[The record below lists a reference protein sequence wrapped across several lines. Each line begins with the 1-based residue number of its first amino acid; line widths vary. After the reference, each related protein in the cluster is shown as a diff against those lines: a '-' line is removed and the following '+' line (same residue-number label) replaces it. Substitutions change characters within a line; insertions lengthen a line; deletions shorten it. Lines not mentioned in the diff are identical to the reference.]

1 MTRIPRYRRAVVTG
15 GAGFIGSHL
24 CDALIQAGTAVVC
37 VDNFLT
43 GSRDN
48 IAHLLGSDR
57 FELLEQDVNDK
68 LAVDGEVDLVLHLA
82 SPASPA
88 DYLRHP
94 IPTLSVG
101 SVGTLSA
108 LELARD
114 RAARFVLAST
124 SEVYGDPHQH
134 PQTES
139 YWGNVNPIG
148 PRSVYDEAKR
158 FAEAATAAYRR
169 EYGTDTAIVRIFNTF
184 GPHMR
189 ADDGRA
195 VPAFITRALRGQ
207 QLQVAGDGSQSRSL
221 CYVDDTVAGLLAVA
235 ASDHAGPVNLG
246 TEDERTVLEIARLV
260 LDLTGSTG
268 GIEFVDLPTDDPAR
282 RRPDTSLARRE
293 FGWVPRTAV
302 SDGLAATIAW
312 FTEQLTAKAAR

>member
-1 MTRIPRYRRAVVTG
+1 MPRRTAVVTG

-24 CDALIQAGTAVVC
+24 CDALIRDDFAVVC

-48 IAHLLGSDR
+48 IAHLLGTEG
-57 FELLEQDVNDK
+57 FELVEQDVNDK
-68 LAVDGEVDLVLHLA
+68 LAVAGEVDVVFHLA

-101 SVGTLSA
+101 SVGTLNV
-108 LELARD
+108 LELAKERG
-114 RAARFVLAST
+114 ARFVLAST

-134 PQTES
+134 PQTEG

-169 EYGTDTAIVRIFNTF
+169 EFGTNTAIVRIFNTF
-184 GPHMR
+184 GPRMR

-195 VPAFITRALRGQ
+195 VPAFVTRALAGQ
-207 QLQVAGDGSQSRSL
+207 PLQVAGDGGQSRSL
-221 CYVDDTVAGLLAVA
+221 CYVEDTVAGLLAVA
-235 ASDHAGPVNLG
+235 VSDHPGPVNLG
-246 TEDERTVLEIARLV
+246 TEDERTVLALAHLV
-260 LDLTGSTG
+260 LDVTGSAAEV
-268 GIEFVDLPTDDPAR
+268 EFTALPEDDPVR
-282 RRPDTSLARRE
+282 RRPDTTRARE
-293 FGWVPRTAV
+293 VFGWAPRTAIE
-302 SDGLAATIAW
+302 DGLAATVAW
-312 FTEQLTAKAAR
+312 FTQQLAAGATR

>member
-1 MTRIPRYRRAVVTG
+1 MPRRTAVVTG

-24 CDALIQAGTAVVC
+24 CDALIHDGFAVIC

-48 IAHLLGSDR
+48 IAHLLGSEH
-57 FELLEQDVNDK
+57 FELVEQDVNDK
-68 LAVDGEVDLVLHLA
+68 LAIADDVDVVFHLA
-82 SPASPA
+82 SPASPV

-101 SVGTLSA
+101 SIGTLNA
-108 LELARD
+108 LELAKGHR
-114 RAARFVLAST
+114 ARFVLAST

-134 PQTES
+134 PQTEA

-169 EYGTDTAIVRIFNTF
+169 EFGTDTAIVRIFNTF
-184 GPHMR
+184 GPRMR

-195 VPAFITRALRGQ
+195 VPAFVSRALAGQ
-207 QLQVAGDGSQSRSL
+207 PLRVAGDGRQSRSL
-221 CYVDDTVAGLLAVA
+221 CYVEDTVAGLMAVA

-246 TEDERTVLEIARLV
+246 TEDERTVLALAHLV
-260 LDLTGSTG
+260 LDLTGSAA
-268 GIEFVDLPTDDPAR
+268 GIEFTALPEDDPVR
-282 RRPDTSLARRE
+282 RRPDTSLARE
-293 FGWVPRTAV
+293 QFGWAPRTSIEDA
-302 SDGLAATIAW
+302 LAATVAW
-312 FTEQLTAKAAR
+312 FAEQLAAGATR

>member
-1 MTRIPRYRRAVVTG
+1 MSRRTAVVTG

-24 CDALIQAGTAVVC
+24 CDVLTRTGFAVVC

-43 GSRDN
+43 GSRNN
-48 IAHLLGSDR
+48 IEHLRGTEH
-57 FELLEQDVNDK
+57 FELIEQDVNDK
-68 LAVDGEVDLVLHLA
+68 LAIAAEVDVVYHLA

-101 SVGTLSA
+101 SIGTLNA
-108 LELARD
+108 LELAKERG
-114 RAARFVLAST
+114 ARFVLAST

-169 EYGTDTAIVRIFNTF
+169 EYGTNTAITRIFNTY
-184 GPHMR
+184 GPRMR
-189 ADDGRA
+189 TDDGRA
-195 VPAFITRALRGQ
+195 VPAFVTRALAGQ
-207 QLQVAGDGSQSRSL
+207 PLQVAGDGSQSRSL

-235 ASDHAGPVNLG
+235 ESSHPGPVNLG
-246 TEDERTVLEIARLV
+246 TEDERTVLDIAQLV
-260 LDLTGSTG
+260 LGLTGSTA
-268 GIEFVDLPTDDPAR
+268 GIEFVDLPQDDPVR
-282 RRPDTSLARRE
+282 RRPDTTVARE
-293 FGWVPRTAV
+293 AFGWEPRTTAE
-302 SDGLAATIAW
+302 DGLAATIAW
-312 FTEQLTAKAAR
+312 FTRQLTSGAVR

>member
-1 MTRIPRYRRAVVTG
+1 MPRRTAVVTG

-24 CDALIQAGTAVVC
+24 CDALTHSGFAVVC

-43 GSRDN
+43 GRRDN
-48 IAHLLGSDR
+48 IAHLLGTEH
-57 FELLEQDVNDK
+57 FELVEQDVNDK
-68 LAVDGEVDLVLHLA
+68 LAVAGGVEVVFHLA

-94 IPTLSVG
+94 IATLSVG
-101 SVGTLSA
+101 SIGTLNA
-108 LELARD
+108 LELARE
-114 RAARFVLAST
+114 RGARFVLAST

-184 GPHMR
+184 GPRMR

-195 VPAFITRALRGQ
+195 VPAFVTRALAGQ
-207 QLQVAGDGSQSRSL
+207 PLRVAGDGSQSRSL

-235 ASDHAGPVNLG
+235 ASDHPGPVNLG
-246 TEDERTVLEIARLV
+246 TEDERTVLALARLV
-260 LDLTGSTG
+260 LDITGSAAEV
-268 GIEFVDLPTDDPAR
+268 EFTALPEDDPVR
-282 RRPDTSLARRE
+282 RRPDTTLARE
-293 FGWVPRTAV
+293 VFGWMPQTAIEG
-302 SDGLAATIAW
+302 GLAATVAW
-312 FTEQLTAKAAR
+312 FTGQLAAGATR

>member
-1 MTRIPRYRRAVVTG
+1 MARRTAVVTG

-24 CDALIQAGTAVVC
+24 CDALIRDGSAVVC

-48 IAHLLGSDR
+48 IAHLLGAEH
-57 FELLEQDVNDK
+57 FELVEQDVNDK
-68 LAVDGEVDLVLHLA
+68 LAVAGEVDVVFHLA

-101 SVGTLSA
+101 SIGTLNV
-108 LELARD
+108 LELAKERG
-114 RAARFVLAST
+114 ARFVLAST

-134 PQTES
+134 PQTEA

-169 EYGTDTAIVRIFNTF
+169 EFGTNTAIVRIFNTF
-184 GPHMR
+184 GPRMR
-189 ADDGRA
+189 TDDGRA
-195 VPAFITRALRGQ
+195 VPAFVTRALAGQ
-207 QLQVAGDGSQSRSL
+207 PLRVTGDGHQSRSL

-235 ASDHAGPVNLG
+235 ASDRPGPVNLG
-246 TEDERTVLEIARLV
+246 TEDERTVLALAQLV
-260 LDLTGSTG
+260 LDLTGSAAEV
-268 GIEFVDLPTDDPAR
+268 EFTALPEDDPVR
-282 RRPDTSLARRE
+282 RKPDTTVARE
-293 FGWVPRTAV
+293 VFGWAPRTAIE
-302 SDGLAATIAW
+302 DGLAATVAW
-312 FTEQLTAKAAR
+312 FTEQLTAGATR

>member
-1 MTRIPRYRRAVVTG
+1 MTG

-24 CDALIQAGTAVVC
+24 CDALTHSGFAVIC

-48 IAHLLGSDR
+48 IEHLLGTEN
-57 FELLEQDVNDK
+57 FTLIEQDANDK
-68 LAVDGEVDLVLHLA
+68 LAVADEVDVVFHLA

-101 SVGTLSA
+101 SIGTLNA
-108 LELARD
+108 LELARE
-114 RAARFVLAST
+114 RGARFVLAST

-184 GPHMR
+184 GPRMR
-189 ADDGRA
+189 TDDGRA
-195 VPAFITRALRGQ
+195 VPAFVTRALAGQ
-207 QLQVAGDGSQSRSL
+207 PLRVSGDGHQSRSL
-221 CYVDDTVAGLLAVA
+221 CYVEDTVAGLLVVA
-235 ASDHAGPVNLG
+235 ASDHPGPVNLG
-246 TEDERTVLEIARLV
+246 TEDERTVLALAHLV
-260 LDLTGSTG
+260 LDLTGSAAE
-268 GIEFVDLPTDDPAR
+268 IEFIALPEDDPVR
-282 RRPDTSLARRE
+282 RRPDTTVARE
-293 FGWVPRTAV
+293 VFGWVPRTAIE
-302 SDGLAATIAW
+302 DGLAATVAW
-312 FTEQLTAKAAR
+312 FTQQLAAGAAR

>member
-1 MTRIPRYRRAVVTG
+1 MRRGTAVVTG

-24 CDALIQAGTAVVC
+24 CDALIRDRFAVVC

-48 IAHLLGSDR
+48 IAHLLGTEH
-57 FELLEQDVNDK
+57 FELVEQDVNDK
-68 LAVDGEVDLVLHLA
+68 LAVAGEVDVVFHLA

-101 SVGTLSA
+101 SIGTLNA
-108 LELARD
+108 LELAKVRG
-114 RAARFVLAST
+114 ARFVLAST

-134 PQTES
+134 PQTEA

-169 EYGTDTAIVRIFNTF
+169 EFGTNTAIVRIFNTF
-184 GPHMR
+184 GPRMR
-189 ADDGRA
+189 TDDGRA
-195 VPAFITRALRGQ
+195 VPAFVTRALAGQ
-207 QLQVAGDGSQSRSL
+207 PLRVTGDGHQSRSL

-235 ASDHAGPVNLG
+235 ASDHPGPVNLG
-246 TEDERTVLEIARLV
+246 TEDERTVLALAHLV
-260 LDLTGSTG
+260 LDLTGSAAAV
-268 GIEFVDLPTDDPAR
+268 EFTALPEDDPVR
-282 RRPDTSLARRE
+282 RKPDTTVARE
-293 FGWVPRTAV
+293 VFGWVPRTAIE
-302 SDGLAATIAW
+302 DGLAATVAW
-312 FTEQLTAKAAR
+312 FTEQFTAGATR

>member
-1 MTRIPRYRRAVVTG
+1 MPKRTAVVTG

-24 CDALIQAGTAVVC
+24 CDALTHSGFAVIC

-48 IAHLLGSDR
+48 IEHLLGTEN
-57 FELLEQDVNDK
+57 FTLIEQDANDK
-68 LAVDGEVDLVLHLA
+68 LAVADEVDVVFHLA

-101 SVGTLSA
+101 SIGTLNA
-108 LELARD
+108 LELARE
-114 RAARFVLAST
+114 RGARFVLAST

-184 GPHMR
+184 GPRMR
-189 ADDGRA
+189 TDDGRA
-195 VPAFITRALRGQ
+195 VPAFVTRALAGQ
-207 QLQVAGDGSQSRSL
+207 PLRVSGDGHQSRSL
-221 CYVDDTVAGLLAVA
+221 CYVEDTVAGLLVVA
-235 ASDHAGPVNLG
+235 ASDHPGPVNLG
-246 TEDERTVLEIARLV
+246 TEDERTVLALAHLV
-260 LDLTGSTG
+260 LDLTGSAAE
-268 GIEFVDLPTDDPAR
+268 IEFIALPEDDPVR
-282 RRPDTSLARRE
+282 RRPDTTVARE
-293 FGWVPRTAV
+293 VFGWVPRTAIE
-302 SDGLAATIAW
+302 DGLAATVAW
-312 FTEQLTAKAAR
+312 FTQQLAAGAAR